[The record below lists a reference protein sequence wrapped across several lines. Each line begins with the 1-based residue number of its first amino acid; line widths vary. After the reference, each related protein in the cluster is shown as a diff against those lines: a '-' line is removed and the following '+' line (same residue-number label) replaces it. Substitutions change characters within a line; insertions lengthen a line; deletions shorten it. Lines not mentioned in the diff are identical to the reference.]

1 MNVMRTLR
9 RPLKKAKSRI
19 RTFCLGDEG
28 AVLVE
33 FSIMLPVLLLLFAVI
48 VEGGR
53 MLWSYQATAAGVRDA
68 SRYLARVSSE
78 SICVDGGSV
87 AGSNTQLLNIV
98 RNASDGEGL
107 FPPSITVNSVNPGL
121 RCVNGPYRV
130 SPAAIVTVSANL
142 TITFPFA
149 GLFVLAGQER
159 PTIQTT
165 LEDQHRA
172 FGI

>member
-1 MNVMRTLR
+1 MVGIH
-9 RPLKKAKSRI
+9 LKSAKTKIANFWGRE
-19 RTFCLGDEG
+19 DG

-53 MLWSYQATAAGVRDA
+53 MMWSYQATAAGVRDA

-78 SICVDGGSV
+78 SICVDGGNV
-87 AGSNTQLLNIV
+87 TGSTAQLLTIV
-98 RNASDGEGL
+98 RNASDGQGL
-107 FPPSITVNSVNPGL
+107 FPPSITVNSVTPGL
-121 RCVNGPYRV
+121 RCVAGPYRV

-142 TITFPFA
+142 SITFPFS
-149 GLFVLAGQER
+149 GLFTLAGHER
-159 PTIQTT
+159 PTIATT
-165 LEDQHRA
+165 LADQHRA